1 MSLSDSSDDDLDPGS
16 AATKVL
22 ARLRSSP
29 KPQPPF
35 SLLGPSR
42 NWSGDPESLEAQLI
56 GAGVVSAFNTHALEE
71 ALRAQAF
78 SAVDRRQHEIEA
90 YEQALQAAL
99 AELRRVRGV
108 EEARLAGRVEDATRR
123 FEQQLTGLQQ
133 QYLAEVEKLKRQ
145 TVSELH
151 KQRAASE
158 AAIAA
163 RVRALQGQLRHER
176 PSSLRLDMGMGDG
189 GGGSGG
195 GGGGPQSPRLITG
208 DNGSP
213 SGRPSPGM
221 RMRSARPA
229 ALGSP
234 LSSPAAGAGG
244 RGGVG
249 GGGGGGGLSPK
260 SPSSA
265 RMW

>member
-1 MSLSDSSDDDLDPGS
+1 MSLSDSSDDDLEPGS
-16 AATKVL
+16 AAKKVL
-22 ARLRSSP
+22 QRLRSSP
-29 KPQPPF
+29 KPQAPF
-35 SLLGPSR
+35 SLLNSAQR
-42 NWSGDPESLEAQLI
+42 SFVNADPESLESQLI
-56 GAGVVSAFNTHALEE
+56 GAGVISAFNTHALEE

-78 SAVDRRQHEIEA
+78 AAVDKREHEIEA
-90 YEQALQAAL
+90 YEQALQSAL

-123 FEQQLTGLQQ
+123 FEQQLAGLQQ

-163 RVRALQGQLRHER
+163 RVRTLQGQLRHER
-176 PSSLRLDMGMGDG
+176 PTSSLMNPDVGT
-189 GGGSGG
+189 G

-208 DNGSP
+208 EYGSP

-229 ALGSP
+229 TLGSS
-234 LSSPAAGAGG
+234 LSSPVAARGGNALGAGG
-244 RGGVG
+244 GGVAFG
-249 GGGGGGGLSPK
+249 GAGLSPK
-260 SPSSA
+260 SPSTA

>member
-1 MSLSDSSDDDLDPGS
+1 M
-16 AATKVL
+16 
-22 ARLRSSP
+22 
-29 KPQPPF
+29 Q
-35 SLLGPSR
+35 
-42 NWSGDPESLEAQLI
+42 
-56 GAGVVSAFNTHALEE
+56 

-78 SAVDRRQHEIEA
+78 AAVDRREHEIEA
-90 YEQALQAAL
+90 YEQALQSAL

-123 FEQQLTGLQQ
+123 FEQQLAGLQQ

-145 TVSELH
+145 AVSELH

-176 PSSLRLDMGMGDG
+176 PAGLGLDVGVG
-189 GGGSGG
+189 GGGAH
-195 GGGGPQSPRLITG
+195 SPRLITAEYG
-208 DNGSP
+208 SSP

-229 ALGSP
+229 SP
-234 LSSPAAGAGG
+234 LSSPATGRGGGSGGTFGAGG
-244 RGGVG
+244 AAGAFAFGGTTVYE
-249 GGGGGGGLSPK
+249 GGLSPR
-260 SPSSA
+260 SPSTA